1 MENAM
6 RWIVFF
12 ALSWLALPCMALEQ
26 IGDFK
31 ITITKAYTDVI
42 FAIIDN
48 TQEGYQI
55 RCALYNADGTVI
67 GVEQRTSKE
76 LGTTIL
82 FEQIDPKK
90 VTSYKC
96 IKK

>member
-1 MENAM
+1 M

-26 IGDFK
+26 MGDFK
-31 ITITKAYTDVI
+31 ITIAKTYIDAI

-48 TQEGYQI
+48 TQEGYRI

-67 GVEQRTSKE
+67 GVEQRPSRE

-82 FEQIDPKK
+82 FENVDPEK

-96 IKK
+96 IKLE